1 MLYPAD
7 SGGVVVELFAA
18 ASVVLLVRFDQ
29 SVADELVALD
39 AEVEFLSKHVGA
51 VGPGAS
57 SGMMLRTNSE
67 HVCLVYENDAGI
79 HSSF

>member
-1 MLYPAD
+1 
-7 SGGVVVELFAA
+7 VVLVVGLFAA
-18 ASVVLLVRFDQ
+18 ASVVLLVRFDR

-39 AEVEFLSKHVGA
+39 AEAELLSKHVGA

-57 SGMMLRTNSE
+57 SGMMLRANSE

-79 HSSF
+79 HASF